1 MSNTTYIFRRAILN
15 LMMAC
20 VALAGCGIPQ
30 GGSQSTTENPATN
43 RDILVTEPSNRLS
56 GSFSQ
61 DSAAKWPEYI
71 PDVIPVLEGQ
81 ISTVLEAPESHIR
94 IFYDNV
100 SEKQV
105 MEYLDLLESMG
116 FDLEYRIYVQE
127 GFPDNSEERAKQ
139 GDFDA
144 VDITR
149 GEYHMNITYG
159 ANPVYDIYT
168 SGFREEAL
176 AASAL
181 QWPPELLDT
190 VPQIPRCALQT
201 INPSNLDGYHITCR
215 EEDENVEQD
224 YKELLLAAGFE
235 EKNRTEYQH
244 HVIEVP
250 VFESDEAIVISSG
263 LLSQTI
269 SIEVIIKSEP
279 LQLQWP
285 DDLAGLVP
293 QPEQCEIE
301 SILPVST
308 GNYLITCTPADENAL
323 PIYLN
328 SLADSGFVETN
339 RMVGMDDE
347 ILSVT
352 LHTDSANVQLMNST
366 MNANLMINVE
376 LN

>member
-1 MSNTTYIFRRAILN
+1 MS
-15 LMMAC
+15 
-20 VALAGCGIPQ
+20 
-30 GGSQSTTENPATN
+30 S
-43 RDILVTEPSNRLS
+43 
-56 GSFSQ
+56 
-61 DSAAKWPEYI
+61 
-71 PDVIPVLEGQ
+71 
-81 ISTVLEAPESHIR
+81 
-94 IFYDNV
+94 
-100 SEKQV
+100 SEKLNTLLKN
-105 MEYLDLLESMG
+105 YLATDS
-116 FDLEYRIYVQE
+116 
-127 GFPDNSEERAKQ
+127 
-139 GDFDA
+139 
-144 VDITR
+144 
-149 GEYHMNITYG
+149 NIK
-159 ANPVYDIYT
+159 
-168 SGFREEAL
+168 
-176 AASAL
+176 AASVIDSEGLVIA
-181 QWPPELLDT
+181 
-190 VPQIPRCALQT
+190 
-201 INPSNLDGYHITCR
+201 SSIT
-215 EEDENVEQD
+215 D
-224 YKELLLAAGFE
+224 
-235 EKNRTEYQH
+235 
-244 HVIEVP
+244 
-250 VFESDEAIVISSG
+250 ESDEAIVISSG